1 MEVTVYIDDFHRLS
15 KSWNRVAEMQLEDF
29 DFSTNYPSRYVDGIV
44 RMLFIRED
52 GKSLSREEAEEFK
65 NKSIG
70 GPKVEIIE
78 ENNLT
83 EEILDDKGE
92 ESDFFWN

>member
-52 GKSLSREEAEEFK
+52 GKSLTREEAEDFK
-65 NKSIG
+65 NKPVE
-70 GPKVEIIE
+70 GPKVEEVE

-83 EEILDDKGE
+83 EENLDVKDD